1 MTWAVEVVEPF
12 GNLHLARAG
21 RLQTEQRDWIELA
34 QRHGFGQL
42 QFALVVVVICHLQA
56 FEIQIERFT
65 GEQALAPA
73 VPIVELDKVPGVH
86 FGAHQLLFH
95 GSLGSTRGLEGEAV
109 VFVIESRNLALHPQ
123 IKLFVGELVV
133 EELVHFLRV
142 LDLLLD
148 IQVLVV
154 CDLLS
159 DQRGEDLPSDLH
171 QLVRGK
177 IALEYPF
184 VRATFIGGI
193 S

>member
-1 MTWAVEVVEPF
+1 M
-12 GNLHLARAG
+12 
-21 RLQTEQRDWIELA
+21 
-34 QRHGFGQL
+34 
-42 QFALVVVVICHLQA
+42 
-56 FEIQIERFT
+56 
-65 GEQALAPA
+65 
-73 VPIVELDKVPGVH
+73 
-86 FGAHQLLFH
+86 FH
-95 GSLGSTRGLEGEAV
+95 GSLGSTRGLEGEAI
-109 VFVIESRNLALHPQ
+109 VFVIEPRNLALHPQ

-159 DQRGEDLPSDLH
+159 DQRRQDLPSDLH

-177 IALEYPF
+177 VVLEYPL